1 MREFHS
7 GRLPAGRGADALQ
20 RRSKRIFPATGAL
33 CRFPH

>member
-20 RRSKRIFPATGAL
+20 RCAKGIFPAAGTL
-33 CRFPH
+33 RRFPD